1 MKSQWVPPLLSTN
14 ENPYFAV
21 IYGKRG
27 LYRQH
32 ILVVIRFINPL
43 ILQPDLGDHCW
54 RKTSQILS
62 HFNPNVWLFRHGAPS
77 QFNPGLGNGLIP
89 NVLIANQQLSLT
101 KKTPATGGVKVIYQS
116 IYQGCHHFKLQCSD
130 LRTIARTNSVF
141 GK

>member
-101 KKTPATGGVKVIYQS
+101 KKTPATGGSRLSVKASTKVVIILS
-116 IYQGCHHFKLQCSD
+116 F
-130 LRTIARTNSVF
+130 SVQI
-141 GK
+141 